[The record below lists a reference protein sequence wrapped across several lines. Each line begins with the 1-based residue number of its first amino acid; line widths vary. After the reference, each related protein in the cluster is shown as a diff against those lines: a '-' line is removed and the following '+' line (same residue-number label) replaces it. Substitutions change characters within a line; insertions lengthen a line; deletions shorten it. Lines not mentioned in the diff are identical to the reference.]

1 MHSILDWVTVTY
13 LLPPRPSAG
22 AVIFFFVVT
31 VIPVLVRFEGVVFT
45 LQVAVFVFQISDFRF
60 QVLIFFPQE
69 FYVRIL
75 VVVDYLRRLPVFVVL

>member
-1 MHSILDWVTVTY
+1 MYSILDWVTVGY
-13 LLPPRPSAG
+13 LLPPCSSAG

-31 VIPVLVRFEGVVFT
+31 VIPVLVRFEGVIFT
-45 LQVAVFVFQISDFRF
+45 LQVAVFVFQISDFQF
-60 QVLIFFPQE
+60 QFLIFFPQE